1 MVHVGKNAASAEF
14 GPQKRCRSQ
23 ARRQRPHPDSLKRS
37 LPQENRGQ
45 FRFSMSFVIPIICR
59 KHSKGLWL
67 LENCHVFLCRGDG
80 DVLEL
85 TVPCA
90 NLWCVH
96 IRVLKSKMDYKHNS
110 FGKLK
115 LLQQEISINIRLRTI
130 ISYSAKSKD
139 MSKTVLSIYHTSRSS
154 PPQKCNCRHL
164 CQLLLPMQIWYNL
177 VDSSVSKFRQ
187 LVATRSKNDPK
198 CINMPSSVDEVPKH
212 ALGKVH
218 FELLSFDGG
227 YCLDGLSIR

>member
-1 MVHVGKNAASAEF
+1 MSWCTVIVPKCRRFWPALMCVSHVVSQICTYFQHLPTPDSVWWSLMVHVGKNAASAEF

-23 ARRQRPHPDSLKRS
+23 ARRQRPHPDSLKQS

-115 LLQQEISINIRLRTI
+115 LLQQEISINIRLRT
-130 ISYSAKSKD
+130 KSKD
-139 MSKTVLSIYHTSRSS
+139 MSKQFYQFITHHEV
-154 PPQKCNCRHL
+154 
-164 CQLLLPMQIWYNL
+164 LLLRNAI
-177 VDSSVSKFRQ
+177 VAICVSFSCQCRF
-187 LVATRSKNDPK
+187 
-198 CINMPSSVDEVPKH
+198 
-212 ALGKVH
+212 G
-218 FELLSFDGG
+218 
-227 YCLDGLSIR
+227 